1 MEREP
6 AFARV
11 VQGTDSGYANAAAY
25 DVALQCQSD
34 PNLDARLDVLEREN
48 DRLKRDN
55 EFLRE
60 TLRRDDPSGF
70 MAYGQ
75 NKRRRTDDG
84 VHPSTG
90 YGSAEYM
97 VCLAVL

>member
-11 VQGTDSGYANAAAY
+11 VQGTESGYANAAAY
-25 DVALQCQSD
+25 GVALQCQSD

-60 TLRRDDPSGF
+60 THYRRDW
-70 MAYGQ
+70 
-75 NKRRRTDDG
+75 RTDLMILFHVVLVG
-84 VHPSTG
+84 MTVHHP
-90 YGSAEYM
+90 
-97 VCLAVL
+97 